1 MTYPAILRR
10 IKTAR
15 TTKIIAACALSITL
29 SGQIYAQDTKR
40 ELAQRAIAAQ
50 EGSEQQRLIAQLT
63 GTAIG
68 PLIARWNERIGQM
81 PAAKQ
86 DAAIKT
92 LDAELKK
99 YETDATQIITAQ
111 ATKSKGEALVS
122 AYAERFS
129 EDELKQLVALMEAP
143 IFKKYQGIAPE
154 LGNAYVKSIVD
165 GARDRITQRSKA
177 FDAAAEKITGP
188 AIGGAPTGGPTSAPA
203 APAAPV
209 KK

>member
-1 MTYPAILRR
+1 MSYFTAPGHINSFNA
-10 IKTAR
+10 IKT
-15 TTKIIAACALSITL
+15 IAACAISITL
-29 SGQIYAQDTKR
+29 SGQSYAQDTKR

-68 PLIARWNERIGQM
+68 PLIARWNERISQM

-99 YETDATQIITAQ
+99 YEADATQIISAQ

-143 IFKKYQGIAPE
+143 IFKKYQGVAPE

-188 AIGGAPTGGPTSAPA
+188 AISGAPAGGTTSAPGAPA
-203 APAAPV
+203 APA

>member
-1 MTYPAILRR
+1 MSYLTAPGHINSFNA
-10 IKTAR
+10 IKT
-15 TTKIIAACALSITL
+15 IAVCAIFITL

-99 YETDATQIITAQ
+99 YEADATQIISAQ
-111 ATKSKGEALVS
+111 ATKSKGDALIS

-143 IFKKYQGIAPE
+143 IFKKYQGVAPE

-188 AIGGAPTGGPTSAPA
+188 APAGGSTSAPSS
-203 APAAPV
+203 APV
-209 KK
+209 SPAKK

>member
-1 MTYPAILRR
+1 MTYLTILRR
-10 IKTAR
+10 IKTIEAI
-15 TTKIIAACALSITL
+15 KIIAACAISITI
-29 SGQIYAQDTKR
+29 SGHTYAQDSKR

-99 YETDATQIITAQ
+99 YEADATQIITAQ
-111 ATKSKGEALVS
+111 ATKSKGDALVS

-143 IFKKYQGIAPE
+143 IFKKYQSIAPE

-177 FDAAAEKITGP
+177 FDATAEKITGSAP
-188 AIGGAPTGGPTSAPA
+188 SGAPAGGPTSAPA
-203 APAAPV
+203 APA